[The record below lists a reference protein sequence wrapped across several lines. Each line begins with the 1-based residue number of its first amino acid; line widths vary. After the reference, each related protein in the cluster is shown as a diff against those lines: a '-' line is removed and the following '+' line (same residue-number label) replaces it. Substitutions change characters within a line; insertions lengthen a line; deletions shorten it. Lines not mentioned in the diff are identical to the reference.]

1 LSKVTRYRPFAGF
14 AHEIGVTPNK
24 IFYTLSNARHTLY
37 NTEISDAA
45 PAFRHSIT
53 CCRWLRPAYVPAAPL
68 RFNSSI
74 IQRSILLI
82 DFFHD
87 GLIYTSADVFISAV
101 ICNHYRL
108 MIGVRCNEYE
118 PSTRQLVYCMNE
130 RQALHET
137 WTSRAW

>member
-1 LSKVTRYRPFAGF
+1 MKS
-14 AHEIGVTPNK
+14 E
-24 IFYTLSNARHTLY
+24 
-37 NTEISDAA
+37 
-45 PAFRHSIT
+45 
-53 CCRWLRPAYVPAAPL
+53 LRPTKYFIRCLTLAILCTTLKSLTPPIHSVILSRVVVDYDPL
-68 RFNSSI
+68 TCQQHRSALIHRLFSDRFY
-74 IQRSILLI
+74 RSI
-82 DFFHD
+82 FFHD

-137 WTSRAW
+137 WTSRA